1 MRTFKSVATK
11 ISTFAKQRVKKIEKK
26 KGISEYSLAQMV
38 YDTLI
43 RYMDDRHNLTPEME
57 RIMTAF
63 EHMEGWKDALNLA
76 DPSVDK
82 VTGEAIYFLF
92 DKDGKKKGCR
102 AVHVVKP
109 FFGQW
114 TQNFNVK
121 DIFERVMELLMP
133 GRYKQLRK
141 IASDLDCNSL
151 LELFDYFIV
160 EQTKEADLK
169 AIREEFEDAD
179 RSEFGIKP
187 MSETWYKRH
196 HKKSMDLFEQHEA
209 QYQSH
214 EEIERRSEEARQW
227 LEEHMDF
234 KPFSCEW

>member
-1 MRTFKSVATK
+1 MRTFKTVATK

-26 KGISEYSLAQMV
+26 KGISEYNLAQMV
-38 YDTLI
+38 YDSII
-43 RYMDDRHNLTPEME
+43 RYMDDKHNLTPEME

-76 DPSVDK
+76 DPTVEK

-92 DKDGKKKGCR
+92 DQDGKKKGCR

-114 TQNFNVK
+114 TQNLNVK
-121 DIFERVMELLMP
+121 DIFERVMELLFP
-133 GRYKQLRK
+133 GRYRQLRQ
-141 IASDLDCNSL
+141 IAIDLDCNSI
-151 LELFDYFIV
+151 LELLDYFIV
-160 EQTKEADLK
+160 EQAKEADLK

-179 RSEFGIKP
+179 RSDYGIKP
-187 MSETWYKRH
+187 IDAPYKRH
-196 HKKSMDLFEQHEA
+196 HQKTLDLFEQHEA
-209 QYQSH
+209 QYQSR